1 MRWRSPTAVVVIA
14 AVLCGSCADKNEADD
29 PSKQPEVTVLGT
41 TVADDQPQPT
51 LGNPV
56 STER

>member
-1 MRWRSPTAVVVIA
+1 MRWRSPTAVVVVT
-14 AVLCGSCADKNEADD
+14 AVLCGSCGVDTEADD
-29 PSKQPEVTVLGT
+29 PSKQPEITVLGT

-51 LGNPV
+51 LGTPV